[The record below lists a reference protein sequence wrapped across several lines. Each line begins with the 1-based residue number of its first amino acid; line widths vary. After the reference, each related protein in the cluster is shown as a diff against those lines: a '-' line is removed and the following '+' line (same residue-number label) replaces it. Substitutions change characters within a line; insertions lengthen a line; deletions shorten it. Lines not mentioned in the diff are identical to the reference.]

1 MILKKSLGVFL
12 FGAALSATRLPA
24 QSAATVTIQA
34 GQPGAVVS
42 SNLFGIFFEEINFA
56 GEGGIYSEMV
66 RDRTFYNSNSAL
78 YWTSVTQGSATG
90 GISVAGLAW
99 IFAGWGWITSQP
111 GVTSSLVRTS
121 ANRRK
126 TTAGNLSSRRAGGV
140 CQRSSSAKATAD
152 WDSSRHQP

>member
-56 GEGGIYSEMV
+56 GEGGLLPFFLEGDDLGAFGALVLTVLAVLGGGV
-66 RDRTFYNSNSAL
+66 RNSCHE
-78 YWTSVTQGSATG
+78 QGSHHNNEHPHWQPAQHGRTG
-90 GISVAGLAW
+90 
-99 IFAGWGWITSQP
+99 
-111 GVTSSLVRTS
+111 
-121 ANRRK
+121 
-126 TTAGNLSSRRAGGV
+126 
-140 CQRSSSAKATAD
+140 C
-152 WDSSRHQP
+152 